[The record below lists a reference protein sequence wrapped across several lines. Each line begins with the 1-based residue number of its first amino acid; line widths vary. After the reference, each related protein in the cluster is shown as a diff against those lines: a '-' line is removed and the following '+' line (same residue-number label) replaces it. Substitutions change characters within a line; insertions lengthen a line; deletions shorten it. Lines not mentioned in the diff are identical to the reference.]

1 MSKIIAIANHKGGVG
16 KTTTT
21 ANLGAA
27 LARLGRRVLL
37 VDIDSQQNLTSSL
50 MDEAQVEVSIYDS
63 IKDGA
68 PLPIIVVAD
77 NLHLV
82 PADITLARAEIDLSM
97 KIARERILKN
107 LLVRVSDNY
116 DYILIDCPPSL
127 GILTLNAMTAAT
139 DLYLPLTGEALPL
152 RGLAM
157 LDDVVLEVARS
168 VNPTLNVSGVILTR
182 YNNRKLNNV
191 VVDAIQQ
198 RYGDRLFNTRIRENI
213 AIAEAPLTHTSI
225 FAYAPDSNGAKDYLA
240 LAEEVEKRVNK

>member
-1 MSKIIAIANHKGGVG
+1 MTKIIAIANHKGGVG

-27 LARLGRRVLL
+27 LAQMGKRVLL

-50 MDEAQVEVSIYDS
+50 MDESQVEVSVYDS
-63 IKDGA
+63 IRDGK

-82 PADITLARAEIDLSM
+82 PADITLARAEMDLSM
-97 KIARERILKN
+97 RIARERILKD
-107 LLVRVSDNY
+107 LLAGVSDNY

-127 GILTLNAMTAAT
+127 GILTLNALTAAT

-157 LDDVVLEVARS
+157 LDDVVAEVSRS
-168 VNPTLNVSGVILTR
+168 INPALKVSGVVLTR

-191 VVDAIQQ
+191 VVDAIKQ
-198 RYGDRLFNTRIRENI
+198 RYGDRLFKTWIRENI
-213 AIAEAPLTHTSI
+213 SIAEAPLTHTSI
-225 FAYAPDSNGAKDYLA
+225 FAYAPDSNGAKDYLS
-240 LAEEVEKRVNK
+240 LADEVVNK